1 MAYDKAVQYRD
12 RSSSGIMFN
21 NLMLFLTIAKISFDK
36 LKESIMNNYE
46 IYYYIAF
53 ERLRPE
59 LLFRHNV

>member
-1 MAYDKAVQYRD
+1 
-12 RSSSGIMFN
+12 
-21 NLMLFLTIAKISFDK
+21 MLFLTIAKISFDK